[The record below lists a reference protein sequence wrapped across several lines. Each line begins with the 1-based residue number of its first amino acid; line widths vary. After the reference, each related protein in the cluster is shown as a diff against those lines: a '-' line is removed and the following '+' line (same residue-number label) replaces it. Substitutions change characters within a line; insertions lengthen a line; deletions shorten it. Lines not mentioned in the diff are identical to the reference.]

1 MLKSRKKV
9 IMGILL
15 LGLIIVSLVA
25 GFKINDKNRIQKINE
40 NKISWKENAITF
52 PKAGTLQPAGYI
64 TINWNS
70 AEKIG
75 KVKKYVVYAD
85 DKKIAETNGKTTTY
99 EYYTTEV
106 KLHKIYIEAQ
116 VEKGSKIYSDV
127 IPFYVNK
134 KGLCMNKDMAR
145 NVDAGNWGV
154 SWYYNWSITKHNFT
168 SFRDLQF
175 VPMMWTTAPTDKQE
189 ISVLPKLGYKYV
201 LAFNEPDL
209 EEQSNISVEDA
220 VEGMK
225 AFMNQDIYVGS
236 PATALCPPWSD
247 DWFVPFM
254 KQMKKEKM
262 DVDFIPIHHYWNWW
276 NEEGVLAFLDL
287 VDKTWEMYHK
297 PIWITEFAI
306 SGVPYRTKQMR
317 QSVIDYMKGVI
328 PELDKRDYVE
338 RYSWFSFNPTD
349 YRNGGSA
356 LLDITTGEIT
366 DLGKLYQSLGM
377 PEGYENSS
385 KVKKEKNTQK
395 DIVK

>member
-1 MLKSRKKV
+1 MC
-9 IMGILL
+9 I
-15 LGLIIVSLVA
+15 
-25 GFKINDKNRIQKINE
+25 
-40 NKISWKENAITF
+40 
-52 PKAGTLQPAGYI
+52 
-64 TINWNS
+64 
-70 AEKIG
+70 
-75 KVKKYVVYAD
+75 
-85 DKKIAETNGKTTTY
+85 
-99 EYYTTEV
+99 
-106 KLHKIYIEAQ
+106 
-116 VEKGSKIYSDV
+116 
-127 IPFYVNK
+127 
-134 KGLCMNKDMAR
+134 
-145 NVDAGNWGV
+145 
-154 SWYYNWSITKHNFT
+154 
-168 SFRDLQF
+168 RDR
-175 VPMMWTTAPTDKQE
+175 
-189 ISVLPKLGYKYV
+189 YV

-276 NEEGVLAFLDL
+276 NEEGVQAFLDL

-338 RYSWFSFNPTD
+338 RYSWSVSYTHLVYFFE
-349 YRNGGSA
+349 
-356 LLDITTGEIT
+356 L
-366 DLGKLYQSLGM
+366 
-377 PEGYENSS
+377 
-385 KVKKEKNTQK
+385 KEKNLT
-395 DIVK
+395 VKI

>member
-1 MLKSRKKV
+1 
-9 IMGILL
+9 
-15 LGLIIVSLVA
+15 
-25 GFKINDKNRIQKINE
+25 
-40 NKISWKENAITF
+40 
-52 PKAGTLQPAGYI
+52 
-64 TINWNS
+64 
-70 AEKIG
+70 
-75 KVKKYVVYAD
+75 
-85 DKKIAETNGKTTTY
+85 
-99 EYYTTEV
+99 
-106 KLHKIYIEAQ
+106 
-116 VEKGSKIYSDV
+116 
-127 IPFYVNK
+127 
-134 KGLCMNKDMAR
+134 
-145 NVDAGNWGV
+145 
-154 SWYYNWSITKHNFT
+154 
-168 SFRDLQF
+168 
-175 VPMMWTTAPTDKQE
+175 
-189 ISVLPKLGYKYV
+189 
-201 LAFNEPDL
+201 
-209 EEQSNISVEDA
+209 
-220 VEGMK
+220 
-225 AFMNQDIYVGS
+225 
-236 PATALCPPWSD
+236 
-247 DWFVPFM
+247 
-254 KQMKKEKM
+254 M

-276 NEEGVLAFLDL
+276 NEEGVQAFLDL